1 MFLEVSNIF
10 GVVNKVYRLVQVT
23 VKLSHTKLFRA
34 HYMITGQFG
43 SKEARPRETW
53 SLISRLFSPYIKLTN
68 KNSKTKY

>member
-10 GVVNKVYRLVQVT
+10 GVVNNVYRLVQVT

-43 SKEARPRETW
+43 SKEAP
-53 SLISRLFSPYIKLTN
+53 SQGNLVPYFKTFQPLHKIN
-68 KNSKTKY
+68 KQK